1 MTDISGKAAV
11 VTGGG
16 SGIGQA
22 LCIELAG
29 AGARV
34 VVADIIADNA
44 EAVAS
49 TIRASG
55 GEAIA
60 VVTDVCER
68 AAVKALRESANSAF
82 GPIQLLFANAGAT
95 SFERLTAMPDEDVDW
110 LFQVNLMGVLYSL
123 QAFLP
128 QIIESGDGH
137 VVATA
142 STSGLLPGWVPSQ
155 SCYASAKMGIIG
167 LIFNLRYEL
176 GLQGIGASVLCP
188 GPTSTGMKDNNGLYR
203 PARYGGPTAGPVVL
217 PAEFTSD
224 PNQNLNFRE
233 PMEVAQMTLRAVRD
247 NFPLIVLDAE
257 DREHFERTYLEV
269 VNEAFDRAKEFAC
282 ELSPRE
288 ATQ

>member
-1 MTDISGKAAV
+1 MTEITGKAAI

-16 SGIGQA
+16 SGIGQSLCLA
-22 LCIELAG
+22 LAN

-34 VVADIIADNA
+34 VVADIIADKA
-44 EAVAS
+44 EAVAEA
-49 TIRASG
+49 IRASG

-60 VVTDVCER
+60 VVADVCER
-68 AAVKALRESANSAF
+68 AEVQALKEAANAEF

-95 SFERLTAMPDEDVDW
+95 SFERLTAMPDKDVDW
-110 LFQVNLMGVLYSL
+110 LFQVNLMGVVHCL

-142 STSGLLPGWVPSQ
+142 STSGLMPGWVPSQ
-155 SCYASAKMGIIG
+155 SCYASSKMGIIG

-203 PARYGGPTAGPVVL
+203 PARFGGPTAGPVVL

-233 PMEVAQMTLRAVRD
+233 PADVAQMTLRAVRD
-247 NFPLIVLDAE
+247 NFPLIVLDA
-257 DREHFERTYLEV
+257 DDYEHFQRTYLDV
-269 VNEAFDRAKEFAC
+269 VNEAFGRAREFA
-282 ELSPRE
+282 STNAPRE
-288 ATQ
+288 SA

>member
-1 MTDISGKAAV
+1 MTEISGKTAV

-22 LCIELAG
+22 LCTELAQ

-34 VVADIIADNA
+34 VVADIIADKA
-44 EAVAS
+44 EAVAGA
-49 TIRASG
+49 IRASG

-60 VVTDVCER
+60 VKADVCER
-68 AAVKALRESANSAF
+68 AAVKALKDAANAAY
-82 GPIQLLFANAGAT
+82 GPVQLLFANAGAT
-95 SFERLTAMPDEDVDW
+95 SFERLTAMTDDDVDW
-110 LFQVNLMGVLYSL
+110 LFQVNLMGVVYCL
-123 QAFLP
+123 QVFIP
-128 QIIESGDGH
+128 QIMASGDGH

-142 STSGLLPGWVPSQ
+142 SMSGLLPGWVPSQ

-167 LIFNLRYEL
+167 MILNLRYEL

-203 PARYGGPTAGPVVL
+203 PERFGGPTAGPVAI

-224 PNQNLNFRE
+224 PNQNLNFRD
-233 PMEVAQMTLRAVRD
+233 PVDVAQMTLRAVRD

-257 DREHFERTYLEV
+257 DREHFERTYLDI
-269 VNEAFDRAKEFAC
+269 VNEAFKRAEEFA
-282 ELSPRE
+282 
-288 ATQ
+288 